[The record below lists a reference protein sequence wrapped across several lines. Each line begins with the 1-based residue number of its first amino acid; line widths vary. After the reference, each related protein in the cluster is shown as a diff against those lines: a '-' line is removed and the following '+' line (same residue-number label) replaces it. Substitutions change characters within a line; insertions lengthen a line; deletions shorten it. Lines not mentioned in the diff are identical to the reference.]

1 MYNSTT
7 QMINNYLK
15 QQSTESYIDLA
26 QSSFSLIITLAI
38 WYKVMDFPAF
48 FKSVRDKRAKQK
60 KQKEK
65 KEFEKM
71 KVLFEAMKRDELEHI
86 SLDSDVSGDDE
97 EKKDQDYHLK
107 ITRKKQKKPPSIV

>member
-7 QMINNYLK
+7 QMITNYLK
-15 QQSTESYIDLA
+15 QQTTESYIDLV
-26 QSSFSLIITLAI
+26 QSSFSLIITLCI

-48 FKSVRDKRAKQK
+48 FKSVRDKREKVK

-71 KVLFEAMKRDELEHI
+71 KVLFEAMKKDELEHI
-86 SLDSDVSGDDE
+86 SLDTDESDE
-97 EKKDQDYHLK
+97 EEKRDSKLK
-107 ITRKKQKKPPSIV
+107 IARKKQKPQQPSIV